1 MSMPDAF
8 SIHSAAAL
16 PLTAELLERFDKPG
30 PRYTSYPTAVEF
42 TADFSEAD
50 YRKALSRTARRRGP
64 LSLYTHLPFCEQR
77 CLYCACN
84 VVITSR
90 QEVAAAYLQRLEREI
105 AMVAPLLG
113 ERREVGQFHLGGGT
127 PTYYAPEVLASL
139 MRTYREYFRFLPE
152 AEVAVELDPRVTTRE
167 HLETLAREGFN
178 RLSFGVQDFDPRVQE
193 AVQRIQSYEATAEL
207 VQVAREL
214 GMNAIN
220 VDLIYG
226 LPQQTP
232 ASFAQTLQQTLAL
245 RPARLAVYSF
255 AYVPW
260 LKPHQRR
267 LDEAAM
273 PKGRKKLELL
283 VLARE
288 RLLAAGYVA
297 IGMDHFALP
306 DDELARAQVAGT
318 LQRNFMGYTT
328 ARADDLVGF
337 GLSAIGSVG
346 GAFAQNHKKLKRYY
360 AAIDEGRLPTER
372 GVRLSNDDLIR
383 AHVIREWMCN
393 LRLDFFELERRFG
406 IVPQA
411 YFAQELAALAEF
423 EEGFVRRSPRGLV
436 AGPLGRLFPR
446 NVAMVFDRYRQ
457 RDASTRPRFSRTV

>member
-1 MSMPDAF
+1 MPDAF

-42 TADFSEAD
+42 TPDFTEAD
-50 YRKALSRTARRRGP
+50 YREALARAAKRRGP

-77 CLYCACN
+77 CWYCACN

-127 PTYYAPEVLASL
+127 PTYYAPEVLSSL
-139 MRTYREYFRFLPE
+139 MRTYREHFHLLPN

-178 RLSFGVQDFDPRVQE
+178 RLSLGVQDFDPRVQE
-193 AVQRIQSYEATAEL
+193 AVQRLQSFEVTAEL
-207 VQVAREL
+207 VQEARAL
-214 GMNAIN
+214 GMDAIN
-220 VDLIYG
+220 IDLIYG
-226 LPQQTP
+226 LPHQTP
-232 ASFAQTLQQTLAL
+232 ASFARTLEQTLAL

-267 LDEAAM
+267 LDEAAL
-273 PKGRKKLELL
+273 PKGREKLELL

-306 DDELARAQVAGT
+306 GDELARAQAAGA

-346 GAFAQNHKKLKRYY
+346 GAFAQNPKKLSRYY
-360 AAIDEGRLPTER
+360 AAIDEGQLATER
-372 GVRLSNDDLIR
+372 GVSLTNDDLIR
-383 AHVIREWMCN
+383 AHAIREWMCN
-393 LRLDFFELERRFG
+393 FKLDFCELERRFG

-411 YFAQELAALAEF
+411 YFAHEFAALAEF
-423 EEGFVRRSPRGLV
+423 EAGFVRLSPRGMV

-457 RDASTRPRFSRTV
+457 QPAPAQPRFSRTV